1 MTSIAVLAHSA
12 KTFDGG
18 LPALRQTLSS
28 YGFDDP
34 RWVEVM
40 KAKKIPKEARRLRDE
55 GVDLLFVWG
64 GDGSVQRAL
73 DAVAGSGVQVAILPA
88 GTANLFAT
96 NMGIPKDLE
105 EAVRV
110 GLHGA
115 RRTIDLGKTNGEHF
129 GVMSGAGLDA
139 FMIRDA
145 EAGGLKDRIGSLA
158 YVFSGS
164 KNLSRD
170 PVRMRIEVDGKR
182 WFDDRASCVLVG
194 NVGDVIGGISAF
206 PDAQPDDGVLDIGV
220 ITAETGLDWLRT
232 LSRSV
237 VSDPA
242 KSPFIQAATGK
253 SFDIR
258 MKEPLPY
265 EIDGSERGMTRRI
278 KTKVKPQAITV
289 CVPETETT

>member
-18 LPALRQTLSS
+18 LPQLRRTLAS
-28 YGFDDP
+28 YGFADP
-34 RWVEVM
+34 PWVEVP
-40 KAKKIPKEARRLRDE
+40 KAKKIPKEARRLRED

-73 DAVAGSGVQVAILPA
+73 DAVAGSGMQVAVLPA

-96 NMGIPKDLE
+96 NLGVPKDLE
-105 EAVRV
+105 EAVRI

-129 GVMSGAGLDA
+129 GVMAGAGLDA

-145 EAGGLKDRIGSLA
+145 EESGLKDKIGSLA

-170 PVRMRIEVDGKR
+170 PVRMRIEVDGET
-182 WFDDRASCVLVG
+182 WFDDDAACVLIG
-194 NVGDVIGGISAF
+194 NVSDVIAGISAF
-206 PDAQPDDGVLDIGV
+206 PDASPDDGVLDIGV
-220 ITAETGLDWLRT
+220 ITADSGLDWLRT
-232 LSRSV
+232 LTRSV

-242 KSPFIQAATGK
+242 KSPFIRATTGT

-258 MKEPLPY
+258 IKEPLPY
-265 EIDGSERGMTRRI
+265 EIDGSERGTTRRI
-278 KTKVKPQAITV
+278 KTKVKPGAITV